1 VLISSFKDSSKTGRW
16 AASKVKIAVR
26 TTKGWRTDFVDHY
39 AGAKMKIPLKPLQT
53 LEEQR
58 LQAAEAS
65 GGTSSDVIYER
76 IVEIIQDYDLR
87 GRVLDYGAGIGN
99 LTRRL
104 WALGRFE
111 QIAGADILP
120 RPQDLPSPIPW
131 HCLDLNHR
139 DLVPAASFDAVIA
152 AEVIEHLE
160 NPREVAREWYRILK
174 PGGTLVLSTP
184 NNESIRSLA
193 ALLIRGHYVAFD
205 DSCYPAHI
213 TALLRKDLVR
223 ILGEAG
229 FSGIRF
235 QFTNVGGVPKMPVV
249 SWQRLSFGL
258 LKGCRFSDN
267 LIATALR

>member
-1 VLISSFKDSSKTGRW
+1 MG
-16 AASKVKIAVR
+16 
-26 TTKGWRTDFVDHY
+26 
-39 AGAKMKIPLKPLQT
+39 IPVKPLRT
-53 LEEQR
+53 LEGQR
-58 LQAAEAS
+58 LHAAESS
-65 GGTSSDVIYER
+65 GGTSSDVIYDR
-76 IVEIIQDYDLR
+76 IVEVIEEYDLR

-120 RPQDLPSPIPW
+120 RPEDLPSAIPW
-131 HCLDLNHR
+131 HCLDLNHG
-139 DLVPAASFDAVIA
+139 DVVPAASFETVIA

-160 NPREVAREWYRILK
+160 NPREVARELYRILK

-184 NNESIRSLA
+184 NNESIRSLV

-229 FSGIRF
+229 FSGVRF
-235 QFTNVGGVPKMPVV
+235 QFTNFGGVPKMPMV
-249 SWQRLSFGL
+249 SWQRVSFGL

-267 LIATALR
+267 VIAHRSK

>member
-1 VLISSFKDSSKTGRW
+1 MEVPVKSSR
-16 AASKVKIAVR
+16 
-26 TTKGWRTDFVDHY
+26 
-39 AGAKMKIPLKPLQT
+39 T

-58 LQAAEAS
+58 LHSAEAS
-65 GGTSSDVIYER
+65 GGKSTDVIYDR
-76 IVEIIQDYDLR
+76 IVEVVEEHDLR

-104 WALGRFE
+104 FALGRFE

-120 RPQDLPSPIPW
+120 RPEDLPSDIPW
-131 HCLDLNHR
+131 HCLDLNRR
-139 DLVPAASFDAVIA
+139 DVVPAASFDAVIA

-174 PGGTLVLSTP
+174 PGGTLLLSTP
-184 NNESIRSLA
+184 NNESIRSLV
-193 ALLIRGHYVAFD
+193 ALLFRGHYVAFD
-205 DSCYPAHI
+205 DRCYPAHI

-229 FSGIRF
+229 FSDVHF
-235 QFTNVGGVPKMPVV
+235 QFTNAGGVPKLTAVT
-249 SWQRLSFGL
+249 WQQISLGL

-267 LIATALR
+267 VIATAVK